1 MVHQEWQHL
10 FFVDDLE
17 GQRTS
22 LAEVPEKADGL
33 DEDFGLGIDLLGR
46 LLALLVPRLRGLG
59 RGGPFLRV
67 G

>member
-10 FFVDDLE
+10 FFVYDLE
-17 GQRTS
+17 TQRTS

-46 LLALLVPRLRGLG
+46 LLALLVP
-59 RGGPFLRV
+59 
-67 G
+67 